1 MASVSLYTDKE
12 GELQKFLSKFYNSNF
27 SELKNNLI
35 WVKEYRNPIEL
46 AEIIGI
52 FADNYDDFFLKML
65 ISIDKD
71 VFINITS
78 KNANNVIKYLFER
91 FPY

>member
-35 WVKEYRNPIEL
+35 WVKEYQNPIEL

>member
-35 WVKEYRNPIEL
+35 WVKEYQNPVEL

>member
-35 WVKEYRNPIEL
+35 WVKEYQNPIEL

-65 ISIDKD
+65 ITIDKD

>member
-35 WVKEYRNPIEL
+35 WVKEYQNPIEL

-52 FADNYDDFFLKML
+52 FADNYDDFLLKML

-78 KNANNVIKYLFER
+78 KNANKVIKYLFER

>member
-1 MASVSLYTDKE
+1 MASVSVYTDKE

-35 WVKEYRNPIEL
+35 WVKEYQNPIEL

>member
-35 WVKEYRNPIEL
+35 WVKEYQNPIEL

-78 KNANNVIKYLFER
+78 KNANNVIKYLIER

>member
-35 WVKEYRNPIEL
+35 WVKEYQDPIEL

>member
-35 WVKEYRNPIEL
+35 WVKEYQNPVEL

-52 FADNYDDFFLKML
+52 FADNYDDFLLKML

>member
-35 WVKEYRNPIEL
+35 WVKEYQNPIEL

-52 FADNYDDFFLKML
+52 FADNYDDFLLKML

>member
-35 WVKEYRNPIEL
+35 WVKEYQNPVEL

-52 FADNYDDFFLKML
+52 FADNYDDFLLKML

-78 KNANNVIKYLFER
+78 KNANKVIKYLFER